1 MNEGMENLK
10 QIEDKEKILDFV
22 KTWLNSNITD
32 ELQPEVLKA
41 DSRDLLEKIEE
52 MGNETI
58 HIRS

>member
-58 HIRS
+58 HNRS

>member
-1 MNEGMENLK
+1 MEEK
-10 QIEDKEKILDFV
+10 KYFKKEILDFV

-52 MGNETI
+52 MEHEKIQN
-58 HIRS
+58 RS

>member
-1 MNEGMENLK
+1 MEEK
-10 QIEDKEKILDFV
+10 KYFKKEILDFV

-52 MGNETI
+52 MENEKI
-58 HIRS
+58 QNRS